1 MNSVVKM
8 NRSLSY
14 GGFRWNRWQSYTP
27 YLFIAPFMILLCIFT
42 VYTFLRGIGLSLT
55 DAQAINPGS
64 WVGLD
69 NFKELLG
76 TDEFQKSLLHT
87 FWFTVGCLATQVP
100 VAFVLA
106 FVLNSIAKGRAA
118 LQATFVI
125 PCVVNTVITALL
137 FRMLF
142 NKDVGLVNWFL
153 GLLHLPNNIDWVT
166 IEPYA
171 IPLMVIVSFWQ
182 WTGFH
187 MIYFLAQL
195 QAIDPCIY
203 EVAKL
208 DGASNIRTMFQIT
221 LPLMRHAFTYVVITA
236 TVGCFQM
243 FEYAFLLFPNA
254 GFGPGKAAETVMC
267 FIWYHGFNQQF
278 RLGFAT
284 AAGWILFLI
293 VLMISLFQFR
303 TIGLGQVGEE

>member
-1 MNSVVKM
+1 MSGVEKVNG
-8 NRSLSY
+8 NT
-14 GGFRWNRWQSYTP
+14 FWNEFHWNKWQSYTP
-27 YLFIAPFMILLCIFT
+27 YLFIAPFMILLCTFT
-42 VYTFLRGIGLSLT
+42 VYTIIRGAALSMT

-64 WVGLD
+64 WIGFA
-69 NFKELLG
+69 NFKELLQ
-76 TDEFQKSLLHT
+76 TDEFRKSMLHT
-87 FWFTVGCLATQVP
+87 FWFTVGALATQVP
-100 VAFVLA
+100 TAFLLA
-106 FVLNSIAKGRAA
+106 FVLNSITRGRAT
-118 LQATFVI
+118 LQAIFVI

-142 NKDVGLVNWFL
+142 NKDVGLINWFL
-153 GLLHLPNNIDWVT
+153 GVLHLPNNIDWVT

-208 DGASNIRTMFQIT
+208 DGASTLRTMFQIT
-221 LPLMRHAFTYVVITA
+221 IPLMRHAFTYVVITA
-236 TVGCFQM
+236 TVGCFQV
-243 FEYAFLLFPNA
+243 FEYPFLIFPNA
-254 GFGPGKAAETVMC
+254 GFGPGKAAETMMC

-293 VLMISLFQFR
+293 VLAVSIFQLK
-303 TIGLGQVGEE
+303 TIGFGQVGDE

>member
-1 MNSVVKM
+1 MSSVEKVHG
-8 NRSLSY
+8 NTFWNE
-14 GGFRWNRWQSYTP
+14 FRWNKWQSYTP
-27 YLFIAPFMILLCIFT
+27 YLFIAPFMILLCTFT
-42 VYTFLRGIGLSLT
+42 VYTIIRGAFLSMT
-55 DAQAINPGS
+55 DAQSINPGS
-64 WVGLD
+64 WIGLA
-69 NFKELLG
+69 NFKELLR
-76 TDEFQKSLLHT
+76 TDEFRKSMLHT
-87 FWFTVGCLATQVP
+87 FWFTVGALATQVP
-100 VAFVLA
+100 TAFLLA
-106 FVLNSIAKGRAA
+106 FVLNSITRGRAT
-118 LQATFVI
+118 LQAIFVI

-142 NKDVGLVNWFL
+142 NKDVGLINWFL

-171 IPLMVIVSFWQ
+171 IPLMVIVSYWQ

-208 DGASNIRTMFQIT
+208 DGASTLRTMFQIT
-221 LPLMRHAFTYVVITA
+221 IPLMRHAFTYVVITA
-236 TVGCFQM
+236 TVGCFQV
-243 FEYAFLLFPNA
+243 FEYPFLIFPNA
-254 GFGPGKAAETVMC
+254 GFGPGKAAETMMC

-293 VLMISLFQFR
+293 VLTVSIFQLK
-303 TIGLGQVGEE
+303 TIGFGQVGEE

>member
-1 MNSVVKM
+1 MSSITKV
-8 NRSLSY
+8 NRSLSF
-14 GGFRWNRWQSYTP
+14 GEFRWNNLNSYTP
-27 YLFIAPFMILLCIFT
+27 YLFIAPFMILLCTFT
-42 VYTFLRGIGLSLT
+42 VYTIIRGAALSMT

-64 WVGLD
+64 WIGFD
-69 NFKELLG
+69 NFKELFD
-76 TDEFQKSLLHT
+76 THEFQKSLRQT
-87 FWFTVGCLATQVP
+87 FLFTIGCLATQIP

-106 FVLNSIAKGRAA
+106 FVLNAISKGRAL
-118 LQATFVI
+118 LQAIFVI
-125 PCVVNTVITALL
+125 PCVVNTVITALV

-142 NKDVGLVNWFL
+142 NKDVGLINWFM
-153 GLLHLPNNIDWVT
+153 GLLHLPNSIDWVT

-208 DGASNIRTMFQIT
+208 DGASSTRTMFQIT
-221 LPLMRHAFTYVVITA
+221 VPLMRPAFTYVVITA
-236 TVGCFQM
+236 TVGCFQV
-243 FEYAFLLFPNA
+243 FDYSFLIFPNA

-293 VLMISLFQFR
+293 VLVISLFQFKS
-303 TIGLGQVGEE
+303 IGLGQVGEE

>member
-1 MNSVVKM
+1 NG
-8 NRSLSY
+8 NT
-14 GGFRWNRWQSYTP
+14 FWNEFHWNKWQSYTP
-27 YLFIAPFMILLCIFT
+27 YLFIAPFMILLCTFT
-42 VYTFLRGIGLSLT
+42 VYTIIRGAFLSMT
-55 DAQAINPGS
+55 DAQSINPGS
-64 WVGLD
+64 WIGLA
-69 NFKELLG
+69 NFKELLR
-76 TDEFQKSLLHT
+76 TDEFRKSMLHT
-87 FWFTVGCLATQVP
+87 FWFTVGALATQVP
-100 VAFVLA
+100 TAFLLA
-106 FVLNSIAKGRAA
+106 FVLNSITKGRAA
-118 LQATFVI
+118 LQAIFVI

-142 NKDVGLVNWFL
+142 NKDVGLINWFL

-171 IPLMVIVSFWQ
+171 IPLMVIVSYWQ

-208 DGASNIRTMFQIT
+208 DGASTLRTMFQIT
-221 LPLMRHAFTYVVITA
+221 IPLMRHAFTYVVITA
-236 TVGCFQM
+236 TVGCFQV
-243 FEYAFLLFPNA
+243 FEYPFLIFPNA
-254 GFGPGKAAETVMC
+254 GFGPGKAAETMMC

-293 VLMISLFQFR
+293 VLTVSIFQLK
-303 TIGLGQVGEE
+303 TIGFGQVGEE